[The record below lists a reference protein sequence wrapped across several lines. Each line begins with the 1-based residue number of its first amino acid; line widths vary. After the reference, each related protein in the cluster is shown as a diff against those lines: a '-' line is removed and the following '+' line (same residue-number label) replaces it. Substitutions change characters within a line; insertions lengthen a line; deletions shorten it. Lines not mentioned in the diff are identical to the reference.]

1 MKEPKVIECDSTP
14 ALPVLVMISGLSID
28 HSWLED
34 LSRQFIALRPRVARV
49 ALFSLPGHGGAEP
62 LAGSHDEGCIAH
74 HMRDKIERLVPG
86 GAERQLILLGYS
98 AGALVACKFACLFP
112 DRVEALCLV
121 AAGGLAPGLTQRFIS
136 RLAKSRCGSCA
147 LPAFFSL
154 GKKGAAAGPGGNA
167 SAPLSTTDPATA
179 TRLCRDL
186 SYYTRECGELYRAA
200 AALGKPTLIVS
211 GGRDVGEN
219 PRQKGRE
226 MLKQIFA
233 SSDELYLP
241 DATHFVAVEEAAAIA
256 RALVTFTSFLRPEGG
271 LRLARML

>member
-1 MKEPKVIECDSTP
+1 MP
-14 ALPVLVMISGLSID
+14 ANLSLYVRA
-28 HSWLED
+28 SPELRSSRSQD
-34 LSRQFIALRPRVARV
+34 LI
-49 ALFSLPGHGGAEP
+49 
-62 LAGSHDEGCIAH
+62 
-74 HMRDKIERLVPG
+74 
-86 GAERQLILLGYS
+86 
-98 AGALVACKFACLFP
+98 
-112 DRVEALCLV
+112 
-121 AAGGLAPGLTQRFIS
+121 AAGGLAPGMTQRFIS

-200 AALGKPTLIVS
+200 AALGKPTLLVS

-219 PRQKGRE
+219 PRQKGHE

>member
-62 LAGSHDEGCIAH
+62 PGSHDEGCIAH
-74 HMRDKIERLVPG
+74 HLRDKIERLVAG

-98 AGALVACKFACLFP
+98 AGALVACKFSCLFP

-154 GKKGAAAGPGGNA
+154 GKKGAATPPRRSRQPTRRRRRG
-167 SAPLSTTDPATA
+167 SAAT
-179 TRLCRDL
+179 
-186 SYYTRECGELYRAA
+186 
-200 AALGKPTLIVS
+200 
-211 GGRDVGEN
+211 
-219 PRQKGRE
+219 
-226 MLKQIFA
+226 
-233 SSDELYLP
+233 
-241 DATHFVAVEEAAAIA
+241 
-256 RALVTFTSFLRPEGG
+256 
-271 LRLARML
+271 